1 MGEPHQ
7 NSDELLRLSEL
18 ARYNIQL
25 DEKEDAF
32 CELARLAMLITG
44 TPLGGVSLIDHDHV
58 WLKGREGVD
67 LTCLARKG
75 AFCAYA
81 IESNQDMFE
90 VPDTLNDPR
99 FVQNP
104 LVSAAPHI
112 RYYTAANLITHR
124 GYRLGTLWVMDTK
137 PRDLTPQQCD
147 ALQGLASQVVRI
159 LELRYQNPLSR
170 LPNRSGFIGNLQ
182 AALKQIDDDQHAIN
196 SHQNHPTPIGTRH
209 SIIGYIHIHNLPLIN
224 SAFGH
229 DIGDELIRQ
238 LAERLTLWL
247 GPQNILGHLDDDHFA
262 FALLRQDN
270 ANIDALHR
278 LLSHPIPC
286 GDSLLQITC
295 SIGLSHYPDFGQNA
309 ASLLDQ
315 AATAA
320 SLGSHSGE
328 SHIQEFAS
336 PGTSKNYQ
344 KITFQRTMQEH
355 LRENRLIAYYQ
366 PQINLHS
373 GQIIGFEALARIRH
387 PEQGII
393 PPQDFIPQAEE
404 YGLIHE
410 IDLAMFERICQDIT
424 QWQNYQLLVQIAANL
439 SRNTLMHPALPE
451 TLSAILERYKI
462 APTQIEIEVT
472 ESGFVT
478 APEAVGERVA
488 ELRHLGFKISIDDF
502 GTGFSNLGS
511 LRSIHFDRLKA
522 DRQYVHGASA
532 NVHIGG
538 ILRFIK
544 GISDVFGVELVC
556 EGLEDEADLAWVA
569 AQGCH
574 HIQGWYFCKAVPPE
588 NIPPMLD
595 KLEKF
600 YASGKYQTHGPAAL
614 AACLQNGV

>member
-1 MGEPHQ
+1 MVQSHQ

-18 ARYNIQL
+18 ARYNIVM

-44 TPLGGVSLIDHDHV
+44 TPLGGVSLVDHDHV
-58 WLKGREGVD
+58 WLKGREGID

-75 AFCAYA
+75 AFCSYA

-90 VPDTLNDPR
+90 IPDTLSDPR
-99 FVQNP
+99 FEQNP
-104 LVSAAPHI
+104 LVSNAPHI
-112 RYYTAANLITHR
+112 RYYTAANLTTHR

-159 LELRYQNPLSR
+159 LELRYQNPLTQ
-170 LPNRSGFIGNLQ
+170 LPNRNGFIGHLQ
-182 AALKQIDDDQHAIN
+182 AALKQIDDDLHAIN
-196 SHQNHPTPIGTRH
+196 NHQHHPATTSTRH
-209 SIIGYIHIHNLPLIN
+209 SIIGCIHIHNLPLIN

-229 DIGDELIRQ
+229 DVGDQLIQQ
-238 LAERLTLWL
+238 LAERLKLWL
-247 GPQNILGHLDDDHFA
+247 GPQNILGHLDDEHFA
-262 FALLRQDN
+262 FALLQQDS

-286 GDSLLQITC
+286 GKSLLQVT
-295 SIGLSHYPDFGQNA
+295 SNIGLSHYPDFGQNA

-320 SLGSHSGE
+320 SRNVNNSE
-328 SHIQEFAS
+328 SLIQEFAS
-336 PGTSKNYQ
+336 PTTSKTYQ
-344 KITFQRTMQEH
+344 KLAFQRTMQEH
-355 LRENRLIAYYQ
+355 LREKRLIAYYQ
-366 PQINLHS
+366 PQIDLHN

-393 PPQDFIPQAEE
+393 YPQDFISQAEE

-410 IDLAMFERICQDIT
+410 VDLAMFERICQDIIC
-424 QWQNYQLLVQIAANL
+424 WQNYQPLPQIAANL
-439 SRNTLMHPALPE
+439 SRNTLMHPTLPE
-451 TLSAILERYKI
+451 TLSAILERYNI
-462 APTQIEIEVT
+462 APSQIEIEVT

-488 ELRHLGFKISIDDF
+488 ELRQLGFKISIDDF

-522 DRQYVHGASA
+522 DRQYVHGAST

-544 GISDVFGVELVC
+544 GIADVFGVELVC

-574 HIQGWYFCKAVPPE
+574 HIQGWYFCKALPPE

-600 YASGKYQTHGPAAL
+600 YASGRYQTHGPAAL
-614 AACLQNGV
+614 AACLQNSA